1 MYRKSVSPEIF
12 DVKAER
18 ASLKILGLQ
27 KFQPARNYVYPFTS
41 SVVFREAGS
50 ARVRVRHVESYS

>member
-1 MYRKSVSPEIF
+1 MSPEIF